1 MKEILSKKINIVRY
15 IMAKKK
21 EVRCPL
27 RNECGRKCEFEFR
40 ELQCDYYKNN
50 GIGDNVIPD
59 QEEHRR
65 HFEALEE
72 NKLFSKMF
80 DDIEPGDD
88 GFLETVKAFDAAKCC
103 GDLSEGSSVQMIEL
117 GRLCASQNNIFAVED
132 DITALAEDI
141 KVNGLLSPL
150 TVCPSENESFYRI
163 ISGHRRYKA
172 LCSIYENSFEV
183 PCVVTWPKSPEA
195 EEYMLIQANMS
206 SRELGW
212 QEKENARKRTEEVLL
227 KLKAQGVEF
236 PGKLR
241 KHVAAVLKTSEA
253 QLAKSKYISEHMI
266 KELQEVSD
274 SNINFDARYKIA
286 HWPEDVQ
293 KSYFDEWVSKN
304 RYVWNYDYYN
314 IKIKNGENPFVE
326 VAETSQKQE
335 PEVKTCYIS
344 SNYLEPCDNVENL
357 GLYKDSCR
365 ERFGINMKC
374 LGGCCF
380 HCNYRNI
387 CPGVCK
393 VAKSDIE
400 SKRRNMEIEFH
411 YIYRVRLALRSLLL
425 DKGFNEAKIEDL
437 ANLDGIFLEEKY
449 SDFYTYIYGEELS
462 LRDLL
467 WYLSKLEITPNE
479 FFEIVEK
486 HTDPPCEYEAGIKPT
501 WKIYLGEEQKE

>member
-1 MKEILSKKINIVRY
+1 
-15 IMAKKK
+15 MAKKK

-65 HFEALEE
+65 HFEALEN
-72 NKLFSKMF
+72 NKLFNKMF
-80 DDIEPGDD
+80 DEVADD
-88 GFLETVKAFDAAKCC
+88 EFLETVKALDIVKCC
-103 GDLSEGSSVQMIEL
+103 GDLSEGSSVHMIEL
-117 GRLCASQNNIFAVED
+117 GRICASQNNIFAVED
-132 DITALAEDI
+132 NITALAEDI

-150 TVCPSENESFYRI
+150 TVCPSEEEGFYRI

-212 QEKENARKRTEEVLL
+212 SEKEEARKRVEKILL
-227 KLKAQGVEF
+227 ELKKQGMEF

-241 KHVAAVLKTSEA
+241 SHVAKLLKTSEA

-274 SNINFDARYKIA
+274 SDINFDARYKIA
-286 HWPEDVQ
+286 HWPEEVQ
-293 KSYFDEWVSKN
+293 QSYFDEWVSN
-304 RYVWNYDYYN
+304 GRYVWNYDYYN
-314 IKIKNGENPFVE
+314 VKIKNGENPFVQ
-326 VAETSQKQE
+326 ATETSQKQE
-335 PEVKTCYIS
+335 PEVKKCYIS
-344 SNYLEPCDNVENL
+344 SNYLNPCDNVENL
-357 GLYKDSCR
+357 GLYKGSCR
-365 ERFGINMKC
+365 ERFGVNMEC
-374 LGGCCF
+374 LGSCCF
-380 HCNYRNI
+380 YCAFRNI
-387 CPGVCK
+387 CSSVCS
-393 VAKSDIE
+393 VTKSDIE
-400 SKRRNMEIEFH
+400 NERMNIKFEYH
-411 YIYRVRLALRSLLL
+411 YVYRVRFALRSLLL
-425 DKGFNEAKIEDL
+425 DKGFNEAKIENL
-437 ANLDGIFLEEKY
+437 ANLDGISLEENY
-449 SDFYTYIYGEELS
+449 SDFYTYIYGEELN

-486 HTDPPCEYEAGIKPT
+486 HTDPPYELEKDIKPT
-501 WKIYLGEEQKE
+501 WKIFLGKEEEK